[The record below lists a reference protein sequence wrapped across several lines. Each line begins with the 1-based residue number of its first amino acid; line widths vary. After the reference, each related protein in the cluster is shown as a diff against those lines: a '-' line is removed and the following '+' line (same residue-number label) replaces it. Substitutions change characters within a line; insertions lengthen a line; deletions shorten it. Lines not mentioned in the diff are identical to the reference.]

1 MTQTHI
7 RGTGS
12 YVPDDIVTNDELVRR
27 YGIDTDDAWIV
38 RRTGIHARRFAPE
51 GVGTTDLALPAAR
64 AAIAAAGITPEELDL
79 IVFCTLSPDH
89 CFPGSGVLLQR
100 ALGLCDAG
108 RFIPAIDV
116 RNQCAG
122 FLYGLSHAHA
132 VIQAGMARH
141 VLLVGA
147 ELQSAALD
155 LSTRGRAVA
164 SLFGDGA
171 GAVVVSASDRPGGL
185 RSIVLGADGRHAA
198 ELTQPV
204 WDTRRR
210 PFVPLDAD
218 GNARIPPEQLWAHM
232 NGQVVFKH
240 AIERMTAVLH
250 EACAAAAVDVRSIDL
265 FCFHQA
271 NNRINHAVQEL
282 LGVPDERVAHN
293 IERYGNTTSAS
304 IPLLLDEAVREGR
317 LVPGMRVACVA
328 FGSGFVWGAAIL
340 DW

>member
-1 MTQTHI
+1 MASTRI

-12 YVPDDIVTNDELVRR
+12 YVPDEIVTNDDLAAR
-27 YGIDTDDAWIV
+27 YGIETDDAWIV
-38 RRTGIHARRFAPE
+38 RRTGIHERRFAPE

-64 AAIAAAGITPEELDL
+64 AAIEAAGVTATDLDL
-79 IVFCTLSPDH
+79 IVFCTLSPDR
-89 CFPGSGVLLQR
+89 CFPGSGVLLQD
-100 ALGLCDAG
+100 ALGLCAAG

-155 LSTRGRAVA
+155 LTTRGRAVA

-171 GAVVVSASDRPGGL
+171 GAVVLTADDAPGGV
-185 RSIVLGADGRHAA
+185 RAIVLGADGSHAG
-198 ELTQPV
+198 ELQQPI

-210 PFVPLDAD
+210 PFVPTDAD
-218 GNARIPPEQLWAHM
+218 GNGIIPAADLWAHM

-240 AIERMTAVLH
+240 AVERMIAALH
-250 EACAAAAVDVRSIDL
+250 EACARADAPLDSIDL

-271 NNRINHAVQEL
+271 NLRINHAVQEAL
-282 LGVPDERVAHN
+282 RIPDARVAHN

-304 IPLLLDEAVREGR
+304 IPLLLDEAARDGR
-317 LVPGMRVACVA
+317 LSRGDRVACVA
-328 FGSGFVWGAAIL
+328 FGSGFVWGAAII